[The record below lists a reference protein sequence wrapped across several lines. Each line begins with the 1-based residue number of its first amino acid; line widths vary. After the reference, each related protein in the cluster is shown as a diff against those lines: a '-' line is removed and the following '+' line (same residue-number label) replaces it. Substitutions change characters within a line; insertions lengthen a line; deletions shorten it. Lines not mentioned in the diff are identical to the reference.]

1 MEITAAVVR
10 KFVPVTIILNTE
22 VEVANLLGALI
33 AYGTANVYAENA
45 LKAVGLG
52 EFYSGNVR
60 KAARQIAMAIAGKA
74 ELGVSG
80 LEATLEAYLNSDK
93 FRSSAPSQAG
103 SKAIGTTEDL
113 APGRAATTFESGN
126 ADAPETDEFG
136 DVTDEY
142 ADGYNDS
149 IEDEEYFG

>member
-10 KFVPVTIILNTE
+10 KFVPVTIVLNTE

-52 EFYSGNVR
+52 DFYSGTFR
-60 KAARQIAMAIAGKA
+60 KAARQIATQIAGA
-74 ELGVSG
+74 DELGVIG

-103 SKAIGTTEDL
+103 AKVVGTSEDL
-113 APGRAATTFESGN
+113 APGREATSFEST
-126 ADAPETDEFG
+126 EVTDEF
-136 DVTDEY
+136 
-142 ADGYNDS
+142 
-149 IEDEEYFG
+149 